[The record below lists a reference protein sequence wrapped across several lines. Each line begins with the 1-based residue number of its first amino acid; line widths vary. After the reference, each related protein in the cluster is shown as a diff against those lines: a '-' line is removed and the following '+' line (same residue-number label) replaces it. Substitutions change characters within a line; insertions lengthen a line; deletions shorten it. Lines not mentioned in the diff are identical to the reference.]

1 MDSQNHTSHILSRIP
16 TQYIDT
22 CTSTLPCT
30 GKPSNWY
37 KKMGL
42 KCGNLD
48 LSIYN
53 RLYSETEIYT
63 YYFVL
68 HYTNTVVCWI
78 VIRKLKY
85 GVDLDVL
92 LCIYRTYL
100 YSSTY
105 QLSTT
110 VVCWIVLINMWKIE
124 NGRYFDVLLCIY
136 RDIDWLPFILYLN
149 PVSTTVVCWVVLIRN
164 MDRYCLDCLSI

>member
-22 CTSTLPCT
+22 YTSTLPCT

-37 KKMGL
+37 KKMGP

-48 LSIYN
+48 LSMYD

-105 QLSTT
+105 PVATT

-124 NGRYFDVLLCIY
+124 NGRYFDVLLCRTDGMFLLGTY
-136 RDIDWLPFILYLN
+136 PL
-149 PVSTTVVCWVVLIRN
+149 STTVVCWVVLIRN
-164 MDRYCLDCLSI
+164 MGRYCLDCLSI

>member
-1 MDSQNHTSHILSRIP
+1 MDSQNHTSRNLSRIP
-16 TQYIDT
+16 IQCMDT
-22 CTSTLPCT
+22 YTSTSPCT

-37 KKMGL
+37 KKMGP

-48 LSIYN
+48 LSMYD

-63 YYFVL
+63 YYFAL

-78 VIRKLKY
+78 VIRKFKY

-92 LCIYRTYL
+92 LCRTDGMFL
-100 YSSTY
+100 LGTY

-110 VVCWIVLINMWKIE
+110 VVCWEILTETCMIR

-136 RDIDWLPFILYLN
+136 RDIDWFPFTLYFIHYPLRWY
-149 PVSTTVVCWVVLIRN
+149 VG
-164 MDRYCLDCLSI
+164 

>member
-1 MDSQNHTSHILSRIP
+1 M
-16 TQYIDT
+16 
-22 CTSTLPCT
+22 
-30 GKPSNWY
+30 
-37 KKMGL
+37 
-42 KCGNLD
+42 
-48 LSIYN
+48 YN
-53 RLYSETEIYT
+53 RLYSKTEIYT
-63 YYFVL
+63 YYFAL

-92 LCIYRTYL
+92 LCVYRTYL

-105 QLSTT
+105 PVATT

-136 RDIDWLPFILYLN
+136 RDIDWLPFILYLIQY
-149 PVSTTVVCWVVLIRN
+149 PLRW
-164 MDRYCLDCLSI
+164 YAG

>member
-1 MDSQNHTSHILSRIP
+1 MDSQNHTSRNLTHTPI
-16 TQYIDT
+16 QCMGT

-37 KKMGL
+37 KKMGP
-42 KCGNLD
+42 KWG
-48 LSIYN
+48 Y
-53 RLYSETEIYT
+53 LYSLYMHCLYRENEIYT

-68 HYTNTVVCWI
+68 HYTITVVCWI

-92 LCIYRTYL
+92 LCIYRMYL
-100 YSSTY
+100 YSSTHPV
-105 QLSTT
+105 STT

-136 RDIDWLPFILYLN
+136 RDIDWLPFTLYLIQY
-149 PVSTTVVCWVVLIRN
+149 PLRW
-164 MDRYCLDCLSI
+164 YAG